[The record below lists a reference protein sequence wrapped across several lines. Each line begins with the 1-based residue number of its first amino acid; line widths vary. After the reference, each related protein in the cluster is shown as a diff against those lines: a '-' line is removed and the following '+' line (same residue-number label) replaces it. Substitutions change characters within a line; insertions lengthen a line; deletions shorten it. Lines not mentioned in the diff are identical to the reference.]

1 MAAAIQGKVQL
12 PHPMEVIPHLDKT
25 VGVASLGDDGVT
37 WALLWGQPVPPIARW
52 ALCKGQ

>member
-37 WALLWGQPVPPIARW
+37 WALLWGHPVPPIARW